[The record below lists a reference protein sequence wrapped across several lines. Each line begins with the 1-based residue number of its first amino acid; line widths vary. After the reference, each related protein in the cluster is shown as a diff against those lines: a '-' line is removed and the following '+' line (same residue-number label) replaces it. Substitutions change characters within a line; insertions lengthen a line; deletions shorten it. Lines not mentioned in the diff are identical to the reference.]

1 MPLAATLFLEP
12 TVMVDHEQDPGLT
25 DLATGG
31 EQALARLFS
40 DCADRLTRMIQ
51 FRLDRRLW
59 GRVDPSDVLQESYLE
74 VSRRLADYLRDPA
87 VPVFVWLRSMTLQV
101 LVNVHRR
108 HLGTKK
114 RDASLEVSLH
124 RGRGA
129 MATSISLAAQ
139 LVADLTSPSQAAI
152 REEMLHELHEAFES
166 MDPIDREVLALRH
179 FEDLSNNE
187 VAEILGIQKAA
198 ASNRYVK
205 ALKRLKHILSKIP
218 GCGDA

>member
-1 MPLAATLFLEP
+1 
-12 TVMVDHEQDPGLT
+12 MVDHKKGPGLT

-40 DCADRLTRMIQ
+40 DHADRLSRMIQ

-87 VPVFVWLRSMTLQV
+87 VPVFVWLRSMTQQV

-124 RGRGA
+124 RGRS
-129 MATSISLAAQ
+129 MLATSVSLAAR
-139 LVADLTSPSQAAI
+139 LIADLTSPSRAAM
-152 REEMLHELHEAFES
+152 RKEMLHELHEAFEN

-187 VAEILGIQKAA
+187 VAEILGLQKAA
-198 ASNRYVK
+198 ASNRYIR
-205 ALKRLKHILSKIP
+205 ALKRLKHILSKLP

>member
-1 MPLAATLFLEP
+1 
-12 TVMVDHEQDPGLT
+12 
-25 DLATGG
+25 
-31 EQALARLFS
+31 
-40 DCADRLTRMIQ
+40 
-51 FRLDRRLW
+51 
-59 GRVDPSDVLQESYLE
+59 
-74 VSRRLADYLRDPA
+74 
-87 VPVFVWLRSMTLQV
+87 
-101 LVNVHRR
+101 
-108 HLGTKK
+108 
-114 RDASLEVSLH
+114 
-124 RGRGA
+124 